1 MKVFLKKIEKIKDD
15 EERANKKDNDL
26 VKRVI
31 YNQDVLEKMK
41 KNNKIKKWYKTNKW
55 KFYDEKQRYTFEKIQ
70 KIKKKPPEVFI
81 NFF

>member
-26 VKRVI
+26 VERVI
-31 YNQDVLEKMK
+31 YNQDVLEKLK

-55 KFYDEKQRYTFEKIQ
+55 KFYDEKQRYTFEKVQ
-70 KIKKKPPEVFI
+70 KIKKK
-81 NFF
+81 NHRKCK

>member
-1 MKVFLKKIEKIKDD
+1 MKVFLKKIEKIKDV

-41 KNNKIKKWYKTNKW
+41 KNNKIKK
-55 KFYDEKQRYTFEKIQ
+55 
-70 KIKKKPPEVFI
+70 
-81 NFF
+81 